1 MGDLDNNI
9 IVFNPLLA
17 FEASPVDRVFI
28 SFIEDVINTLEPRI
42 RQISCLNE
50 FDLHHSPQ
58 LQANFIKLI
67 FINPPILKL
76 STSDDKTGS
85 KGWTIQTKSC
95 IL

>member
-1 MGDLDNNI
+1 
-9 IVFNPLLA
+9 
-17 FEASPVDRVFI
+17 
-28 SFIEDVINTLEPRI
+28 
-42 RQISCLNE
+42 
-50 FDLHHSPQ
+50 

-76 STSDDKTGS
+76 STSDDKTSS